1 MLNDSLVVRFVCFFG
16 FFNTYVAVIQVEML
30 L

>member
-1 MLNDSLVVRFVCFFG
+1 MLNDNLVVRFVCFFG
-16 FFNTYVAVIQVEML
+16 FFNTYVAVMRVEML